1 MSVLRL
7 LAAGVGIA
15 GMLSLTASVA
25 TSEPTGLDGVW
36 VGGGTVTFA
45 SGAEKASC
53 RATYSRAGSGYA
65 MSGVCATPSG
75 RAAQTATLR
84 RVTDNSYEGRF
95 YNKEY
100 DISGRITVFV
110 NGKNQTVRLTS
121 ANASANIHLRKN

>member
-1 MSVLRL
+1 MN
-7 LAAGVGIA
+7 
-15 GMLSLTASVA
+15 
-25 TSEPTGLDGVW
+25 
-36 VGGGTVTFA
+36 
-45 SGAEKASC
+45 
-53 RATYSRAGSGYA
+53 
-65 MSGVCATPSG
+65 GVCATPSG